1 MHVDE
6 SDGDDNDNDSFD
18 LDAAYAVETPDDNR
32 QLYKNWAA
40 TYDTGFVDKNKY
52 SYPKR
57 ITEICAASVS
67 ATDVLRVIDIGCGTG
82 VVGVRLSEL
91 LPHAVI
97 DGADISAEM
106 LHIALSKLR
115 SDGSPVYGELGEVDL
130 TLPITFARS
139 RYDILISAG
148 TFTHGHLGPDALI
161 AVVSTLK
168 PGGQAFVGINKQ
180 HFVGNGFE
188 SALQGAVAAQLIT
201 EPTFIEIQMYDEG
214 SAHFG
219 DVAMV
224 ALFRRSVSGS

>member
-6 SDGDDNDNDSFD
+6 SNIDSFD

-32 QLYKNWAA
+32 QLYKGWAA

-52 SYPKR
+52 SYPQR
-57 ITEICAASVS
+57 IAEICAASVS
-67 ATDVLRVIDIGCGTG
+67 VTDELRVIDIGCGTG

-91 LPHAVI
+91 LPRAAI

-106 LHIALSKLR
+106 LHVASSKLR
-115 SDGSPVYGELGEVDL
+115 PAGSPVYGELSEVDL

-139 RYDILISAG
+139 RYDILVSAG

-180 HFVGNGFE
+180 HFVANGFE
-188 SALQGAVAAQLIT
+188 QALQRAVAAHLIT
-201 EPTFIEIQMYDEG
+201 EPTYIEIQMYDKG
-214 SAHFG
+214 SAHYG

-224 ALFRRSVSGS
+224 AQFRKA

>member
-180 HFVGNGFE
+180 HFVANDFE
-188 SALQGAVAAQLIT
+188 RALQRAVAAQLIT

>member
-32 QLYKNWAA
+32 QLYKSWAA

-180 HFVGNGFE
+180 HFVANDFE
-188 SALQGAVAAQLIT
+188 RALQRAVAAQLIT

>member
-6 SDGDDNDNDSFD
+6 SDGDNNDNDSFD

-32 QLYKNWAA
+32 QLYKHWAA

-57 ITEICAASVS
+57 IAEICAESVS
-67 ATDVLRVIDIGCGTG
+67 TSEVLRVIDIGCGTG

-91 LPHAVI
+91 LPLAVI

-106 LHIALSKLR
+106 LRFAASKVR
-115 SDGSPVYGELGEVDL
+115 ADANPVYGELSEVDL
-130 TLPITFARS
+130 TLPITFAQS
-139 RYDILISAG
+139 RYDILVSAG
-148 TFTHGHLGPDALI
+148 TFTHGHLGPDPLI

-180 HFVGNGFE
+180 HFGGNGFE
-188 SALQGAVAAQLIT
+188 RALQGAVAAQLIT
-201 EPTFIEIQMYDEG
+201 EPTYIEIQMYDEG
-214 SAHFG
+214 SAHYG

-224 ALFRRSVSGS
+224 AKFRKA

>member
-32 QLYKNWAA
+32 QLYKSWAA

-180 HFVGNGFE
+180 HFVANDFE
-188 SALQGAVAAQLIT
+188 RALQRAVAAQLIT
-201 EPTFIEIQMYDEG
+201 EPSFIEIQMYDEG

>member
-6 SDGDDNDNDSFD
+6 SDGDNNDNDSFD

-32 QLYKNWAA
+32 HLYKNWAA

-57 ITEICAASVS
+57 IAEICAASVS
-67 ATDVLRVIDIGCGTG
+67 ATSVLRVIDIGCGTG

-106 LHIALSKLR
+106 LRIASGKFR
-115 SDGSPVYGELGEVDL
+115 SDSHPVYGELSEVDL
-130 TLPITFARS
+130 TLPITFAQS
-139 RYDILISAG
+139 RYDILVSAG
-148 TFTHGHLGPDALI
+148 TFTHGHLGPDPLI

-168 PGGQAFVGINKQ
+168 PDGQAFVGINKQ

-188 SALQGAVAAQLIT
+188 RALQGAVAAQLIT
-201 EPTFIEIQMYDEG
+201 EPTYIEIQMYDEG
-214 SAHFG
+214 SAHYG
-219 DVAMV
+219 DVAIV
-224 ALFRRSVSGS
+224 AKFRKA

>member
-32 QLYKNWAA
+32 QLYKSWAA

-115 SDGSPVYGELGEVDL
+115 SDGSPVYGELSEVDL

-180 HFVGNGFE
+180 HFVANDFE
-188 SALQGAVAAQLIT
+188 RALQRAVAAQLIT

>member
-32 QLYKNWAA
+32 QLYKSWAA

-180 HFVGNGFE
+180 HFVANGFE
-188 SALQGAVAAQLIT
+188 RALQRAVAAQLIT
-201 EPTFIEIQMYDEG
+201 EPTLIEIQMYDEG